1 MSRAATQTAERRDR
15 ASPAILPPSCL
26 GPRAASNDLR
36 CSEGFERCPV
46 RPMRKRFKCRAS
58 VASLEDGRRLVACLR
73 FGQGPVLLLL
83 AWPGTVHDPLAS
95 GMQELGDQAPVAA
108 PPECSE
114 HIKQTVGSPS
124 VTPVP
129 PASPR
134 CSCGRHSCETQ
145 RREDSRTDPRP
156 ARPRDGCPAPP
167 RVRRRRRPPRAPR
180 ARPAH

>member
-1 MSRAATQTAERRDR
+1 
-15 ASPAILPPSCL
+15 
-26 GPRAASNDLR
+26 
-36 CSEGFERCPV
+36 
-46 RPMRKRFKCRAS
+46 MRKRLKYGAS

-124 VTPVP
+124 AT
-129 PASPR
+129 ATAA
-134 CSCGRHSCETQ
+134 CEP
-145 RREDSRTDPRP
+145 S
-156 ARPRDGCPAPP
+156 
-167 RVRRRRRPPRAPR
+167 VLMRA
-180 ARPAH
+180 A